1 MADEIL
7 FISDCHLDA
16 RRPQVTQ
23 QLLGFLRRRAA
34 TARQLYIL
42 GDLFE
47 VWLGDDDPAEDLADV
62 ISALTSLAERTE
74 ISFIAGNR
82 DFLLGSAFAERVGMR
97 LLEEPEILDLGGRRV
112 ALMHGDLLCT
122 DDHDYQAFR
131 REVRGPAWQSQFLAR
146 SLDDRRQVA
155 AQLRSDSNDAMAS
168 KPEAIMDVNQQA
180 VVDSFEQLQVDVIV
194 HGHTHRP
201 AVHHLAG
208 GKTRYVLG
216 DWQPGPSYISWTAGQ
231 DLQLHDARV

>member
-7 FISDCHLDA
+7 FISDCHLDS
-16 RRPQVTQ
+16 RRPQVTRR
-23 QLLGFLRRRAA
+23 LLGFLHERAA
-34 TARQLYIL
+34 AAQRLYIL

-47 VWLGDDDPAEDLADV
+47 VWLGDDDPADDLAEV
-62 ISALTSLAERTE
+62 IAALAALAEHAE
-74 ISFIAGNR
+74 VAFIAGNR
-82 DFLLGSAFAERVGMR
+82 DFLLGRVFAERVGMR
-97 LLEEPEILDLGGRRV
+97 LLDEPEILELGARRV

-131 REVRGPAWQSQFLAR
+131 REVRDPAWQSQFLAR
-146 SLDDRRQVA
+146 SLDERRRIA
-155 AQLRSDSNDAMAS
+155 AQLRSDSNEAMAN
-168 KPEAIMDVNQQA
+168 KPDTIMDVNQQA
-180 VVDSFEQLQVDVIV
+180 VENSFNQLQVDVIV

-201 AVHHLAG
+201 AVHQLPS

-216 DWQPGPSYISWTAGQ
+216 DWQPGPSYISWTADQ